1 VALSIPLYW
10 VVYPSA
16 TYCPNQAFVAEVGF
30 GGANG
35 AIAGISIEFN
45 FNGNRFNAVTNQEG
59 KASYSYT
66 PSINENTISVSASH
80 AGGTKVKAVQSTTRT
95 ATKASNCAPIAGLIP
110 AFGPRV
116 ANSYDG
122 GFNYQ
127 ITNYDSNYSW
137 AVSTTAG
144 SASINSS
151 GLVSVIRIT
160 PRQSVTF
167 TVTSTRSGYAS
178 ASASITSVGPW
189 NLSDEI
195 QAQNITATLSGT
207 TLTVNVPNANSWN
220 WSLIW
225 DGGVQRTNITSF
237 PFTVT
242 GFSTNKNIQLGA
254 TDNLQNYGYS
264 RVFLPTLQN

>member
-1 VALSIPLYW
+1 
-10 VVYPSA
+10 
-16 TYCPNQAFVAEVGF
+16 
-30 GGANG
+30 
-35 AIAGISIEFN
+35 
-45 FNGNRFNAVTNQEG
+45 
-59 KASYSYT
+59 
-66 PSINENTISVSASH
+66 
-80 AGGTKVKAVQSTTRT
+80 
-95 ATKASNCAPIAGLIP
+95 
-110 AFGPRV
+110 
-116 ANSYDG
+116 
-122 GFNYQ
+122 
-127 ITNYDSNYSW
+127 
-137 AVSTTAG
+137 
-144 SASINSS
+144 
-151 GLVSVIRIT
+151 
-160 PRQSVTF
+160 
-167 TVTSTRSGYAS
+167 
-178 ASASITSVGPW
+178 VGPW